1 MNILIVEDDPTV
13 ARSIA
18 TALADEGH
26 YYKICDTAEEGINA
40 V

>member
-18 TALADEGH
+18 IALADEGH
-26 YYKICDTAEEGINA
+26 YYMICDTAE
-40 V
+40 